1 MGEGKTRKIGVLT
14 FHRCVNYGSYWQAR
28 SLLEGL
34 AARGDRVE
42 LLDHD
47 SPVVRRAEYKC
58 ALQPALPLRTPRML
72 FGQYSAKARRF
83 EAAADRLP
91 RSPKFALDRPE
102 EAGAYDLI
110 VVGSDEVWNFQHPW
124 YGGKRIFFGD
134 GLQASRLVAYAAS
147 FGNHDA
153 EVGIDPSWSERL
165 RRFSA
170 ISVRDENGRRLI
182 GAGLGQEPE
191 LVLDPC
197 LQFLPVIPKDS
208 DEAPY
213 LALYGHGFPEWFLVE
228 VRRVAARRGWR
239 IVSIGYHEAAADE
252 QRIGIG
258 PEQFPDVIGGAE
270 AVATNFFHG
279 SVFAIAADK
288 PFVCVASA
296 YRRNKLRDLTQALGA
311 EDHLV
316 DARTPPGRFE
326 ALLATPLAPRVAER
340 IAAMRARSNAYL
352 EQALA

>member
-1 MGEGKTRKIGVLT
+1 MSRQKKRKIGVLT

-28 SLLEGL
+28 ALLEGL
-34 AARGDRVE
+34 TARGDHVE

-47 SPVVRRAEYKC
+47 CPSVRIAEYKC
-58 ALQPALPLRTPRML
+58 ALQPLLPRRTPRSL
-72 FGQYSAKARRF
+72 FGRYAAKARRF
-83 EAAADRLP
+83 EAAAAGLAC
-91 RSPKFALDRPE
+91 SPKFPLDKPE

-134 GLQASRLVAYAAS
+134 GLTTRRLVAYAAS

-153 EVGIDPSWSERL
+153 EIGIDPRWSERL

-182 GAGLGQEPE
+182 GAGLGREAE

-197 LQFLPVIPKDS
+197 LQFPPAMPKS
-208 DEAPY
+208 GEGSPY
-213 LALYGHGFPEWFLVE
+213 LVLYGHGFPEWFRDE
-228 VRRVAARRGWR
+228 VRAVAMRRGWR
-239 IVSIGYHEAAADE
+239 IVSVGYHNDWADE
-252 QRIGIG
+252 QRIDLG
-258 PEQFPDVIGGAE
+258 PEQFPAVIGGAQ

-279 SVFAIAADK
+279 SVFAIAAGT

-296 YRRNKLRDLTQALGA
+296 YRRNKLRDLTLSLGA
-311 EDHLV
+311 ADHLV
-316 DARTPPGRFE
+316 DARTPPERFA
-326 ALLATPLAPRVAER
+326 ALLGTPLAPRVAESL
-340 IAAMRARSNAYL
+340 AAMRERSARYL